1 MTPSG
6 WYRAA
11 HIVVVLHKND
21 LLEVMIIF
29 DLFEGLVKD
38 DVDEALSY

>member
-1 MTPSG
+1 
-6 WYRAA
+6 
-11 HIVVVLHKND
+11 VVQSCAYSSSTTHKND
-21 LLEVMIIF
+21 LFEVMIIF

>member
-1 MTPSG
+1 MTPSR
-6 WYRAA
+6 WYRAVP
-11 HIVVVLHKND
+11 IVVVLYKTGP
-21 LLEVMIIF
+21 LF